1 MIRIVVDYRE
11 KQLIKLLNVFNKEYD
26 FKLTIEVENLD
37 IGDVIIKRGDEELL
51 ILERKTL
58 KDLESSLKDG
68 RYSEQ
73 SYRLNGI
80 NTHNHNIVY
89 LIEGN
94 IRMWD
99 QNKYTRMP
107 AKTLYV
113 AMFCLNYY
121 KGFSVMK
128 THDTT
133 ETAEYLLRIADKIKR
148 EKKKTAYYSDV
159 SNNGIKYSSNKYCDV
174 VSKVKKE
181 NITPENI
188 GEIILSQIPG
198 VSSVTSKAVM
208 EQYDSLF
215 KLLEALKENPK
226 ALDNITLK
234 LKNSERRISS
244 KSVRNIVQYL
254 LYQKS
259 NIIEISTE

>member
-1 MIRIVVDYRE
+1 MVKIVVDYRE
-11 KQLIKLLNVFNKEYD
+11 KQLIKLLNIFNKEYN
-26 FKLTIEVENLD
+26 FELTIEIENLD
-37 IGDVIIKRGDEELL
+37 IGDVIIKKDDKELL

-113 AMFCLNYY
+113 TMFCLNYY
-121 KGFSVMK
+121 KGFSIMK
-128 THDTT
+128 THDTN
-133 ETAEYLLRIADKIKR
+133 ETAEYILRIADKIKR
-148 EKKKTAYYSDV
+148 EKKKTAYYSDA
-159 SNNGIKYSSNKYCDV
+159 SNNEVKFSNNKYCDV
-174 VSKVKKE
+174 ISKVKKE

-188 GEIILSQIPG
+188 SEIILSQIPG
-198 VSSVTSKAVM
+198 VSSVTSKSIM
-208 EQYDSLF
+208 EHYGSLYN
-215 KLLEALKENPK
+215 LLKALKRKPK
-226 ALDNITLK
+226 GIG
-234 LKNSERRISS
+234 
-244 KSVRNIVQYL
+244 
-254 LYQKS
+254 
-259 NIIEISTE
+259 